1 MSKRIVIALGGNALG
16 NTPAE
21 QLSLVTETA
30 KPIVDLIAQGNE
42 VIIAHGNGP
51 QVGMINLG
59 MATAAEAKAIKS
71 DMPFPECGAMSQG
84 YIGYHLQNAIGNEL
98 IARGMTKDVA
108 TVVTQVLVDENDPAF
123 SKPTK
128 PVGAF
133 YDKET
138 AEKIAAEKGY
148 TMVEDAGRGYRRVV
162 ASPKPIDVI
171 EKNTVSA
178 LIKSGCVVV
187 TVGGGGI
194 PVVRRDGKLYG
205 TPAVI
210 DKDFASAKLA
220 ELVDADMLIILTAV
234 EKVAINFGKPDQKN
248 LDSLTPDEA
257 RRYIDEKQFAPGS
270 MLPKV
275 QAAIQFA
282 ESKPGRTAL
291 ITLLE
296 KAHDGIE
303 GKTGRRSTCNFLYKS
318 YIKGRAISTWFFPL
332 LCFSQFFLCIFTKS
346 FGADNLELIFSQ
358 FSCNITIKVQK
369 DLLLQNRKFLR
380 RIQNEEVSCNS
391 AGSRDGSVPRRL
403 RRRR

>member
-16 NTPAE
+16 NTPYE
-21 QLSLVTETA
+21 QLHLVTETA

-42 VIIAHGNGP
+42 VVIAHGNGP

-98 IARGMTKDVA
+98 AARGMTKEVA

-123 SKPTK
+123 QNPTK

-138 AEKIAAEKGY
+138 AERIAAEKGY
-148 TMVEDAGRGYRRVV
+148 TMVEDAGRGYRQVV
-162 ASPKPIDVI
+162 PSPKPIDVVEKKTVNTLI
-171 EKNTVSA
+171 EG
-178 LIKSGCVVV
+178 GCVVI

-220 ELVDADMLIILTAV
+220 ELVHADALVILTAV
-234 EKVAINFGKPDQKN
+234 DRVCINWGKPNQE
-248 LDSLTPDEA
+248 SLSEMTVEQA
-257 RRYIDEKQFAPGS
+257 EKYCEEGHFAPGS

-275 QAAIQFA
+275 KAAVSFA
-282 ESKPGRTAL
+282 
-291 ITLLE
+291 
-296 KAHDGIE
+296 
-303 GKTGRRSTCNFLYKS
+303 KTGGT
-318 YIKGRAISTWFFPL
+318 AIIASL
-332 LCFSQFFLCIFTKS
+332 ENA
-346 FGADNLELIFSQ
+346 GAAVRGESGTVVHL
-358 FSCNITIKVQK
+358 
-369 DLLLQNRKFLR
+369 
-380 RIQNEEVSCNS
+380 
-391 AGSRDGSVPRRL
+391 
-403 RRRR
+403 

>member
-1 MSKRIVIALGGNALG
+1 MGKRIVIALGGNALG
-16 NTPAE
+16 NTPYE
-21 QLSLVTETA
+21 QLALVTETA

-98 IARGMTKDVA
+98 ASRGMAKDVA
-108 TVVTQVLVDENDPAF
+108 TVVTQVLVDEADPAF
-123 SKPTK
+123 QHPTK

-138 AEKIAAEKGY
+138 ADRIAAEKGY
-148 TMVEDAGRGYRRVV
+148 TMVEDAGRGYRQVV
-162 ASPKPIDVI
+162 PSPKPIDVI
-171 EKNTVSA
+171 EKNTVKA
-178 LIKSGCVVV
+178 LVDNGTVVI

-194 PVVRRDGKLYG
+194 PVVRKDGKLYG

-220 ELVDADMLIILTAV
+220 ELLDADMLVILTAV
-234 EKVAINFGKPDQKN
+234 EKVAINFGKPDQKG
-248 LDSLTPDEA
+248 LDDLTPADA
-257 RRYIDEKQFAPGS
+257 RKYIEEKQFAPGS

-275 QAAIQFA
+275 QAALSFA
-282 ESKPGRTAL
+282 ESKPARVAL

-296 KAHDGIE
+296 KTADGIS
-303 GKTGRRSTCNFLYKS
+303 GKTGTRVH
-318 YIKGRAISTWFFPL
+318 
-332 LCFSQFFLCIFTKS
+332 Q
-346 FGADNLELIFSQ
+346 
-358 FSCNITIKVQK
+358 
-369 DLLLQNRKFLR
+369 
-380 RIQNEEVSCNS
+380 
-391 AGSRDGSVPRRL
+391 
-403 RRRR
+403 